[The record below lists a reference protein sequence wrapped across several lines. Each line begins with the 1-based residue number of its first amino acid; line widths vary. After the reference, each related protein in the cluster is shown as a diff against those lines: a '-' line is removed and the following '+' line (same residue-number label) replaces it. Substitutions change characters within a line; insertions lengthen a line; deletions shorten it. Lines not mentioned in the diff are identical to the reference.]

1 MTANQEPTTKC
12 QAFVDD
18 EKVSSLLS
26 IQESDQL
33 QSSAVVNEHEIK
45 TIQPATKY
53 QSNCVITQ
61 VCPILSGGSHNQ
73 RYSQWC
79 LW

>member
-1 MTANQEPTTKC
+1 MNEDNITANQKPTTKC

-18 EKVSSLLS
+18 EKVGSLLS
-26 IQESDQL
+26 IQEPDQL

-45 TIQPATKY
+45 SIQPATKY
-53 QSNCVITQ
+53 QSNSVIT
-61 VCPILSGGSHNQ
+61 LEA